1 MSLPSRGDLG
11 VILYQTGLPLALSY
25 TDIFDATQSAKELQA
40 TYNPQNATAV
50 GGRISSEPF
59 VGAKDALSLF
69 VTIALAGAT
78 DISLK
83 VQARYRVWEDWAD
96 LQILN
101 QASGVLSNVQTFSAD
116 GTYIVQT
123 ASGYTT
129 GQIRLVA
136 KYSGAIA
143 AGTQIK
149 VQARMTH

>member
-11 VILYQTGLPLALSY
+11 VILLQTGLPLALSY
-25 TDIFDATQSAKELQA
+25 TDIFDATQSTKELQA

-83 VQARYRVWEDWAD
+83 LQGRYKVSESWAD
-96 LQILN
+96 LQTVE
-101 QASGVLSNVQTFSAD
+101 QTSGTVASAQVFSAD
-116 GTYIVQT
+116 GNYIVQT
-123 ASGYTT
+123 ASAYTT

>member
-59 VGAKDALSLF
+59 TGAKDALTLF
-69 VTIALAGAT
+69 VTIELHVAT
-78 DISLK
+78 DVSIKL
-83 VQARYRVWEDWAD
+83 QGRYAEGEPWAD
-96 LQILN
+96 LQSVREDTG
-101 QASGVLSNVQTFSAD
+101 ATAAAHTFTAD

-123 ASGYTT
+123 SSAYTCAQVRVLAKAT
-129 GQIRLVA
+129 GGGV
-136 KYSGAIA
+136 
-143 AGTQIK
+143 GTSIVVK
-149 VQARMTH
+149 GRMVQ

>member
-83 VQARYRVWEDWAD
+83 LQGRYKVSESWAD
-96 LQILN
+96 LQTVE
-101 QASGVLSNVQTFSAD
+101 QTSGTVASAQVFSAD
-116 GTYIVQT
+116 GNYIVQT
-123 ASGYTT
+123 ASAYTT

>member
-1 MSLPSRGDLG
+1 MSLKSRGDLG
-11 VILYQTGLPLALSY
+11 VILLQTGLPIAQSY
-25 TDIFDATQSAKELQA
+25 TDIFDATQSAAELQT

-78 DISLK
+78 DISVKL
-83 VQARYRVWEDWAD
+83 QGRYSVSEPWAD
-96 LQILN
+96 LQTV
-101 QASGVLSNVQTFSAD
+101 QQTAGTTASEQTFSAD
-116 GTYIVQT
+116 GNYILQT
-123 ASGYTT
+123 SSGYTT
-129 GQIRLVA
+129 GQVRLVA

-149 VQARMTH
+149 VQARMTQ

>member
-78 DISLK
+78 DITLK
-83 VQARYRVWEDWAD
+83 LQGRYNVSEPWAD
-96 LQILN
+96 LQTVE
-101 QASGVLSNVQTFSAD
+101 QASGTITSAQVFAAD
-116 GTYIVQT
+116 GNYIVQT